1 MPFTVRKVRK
11 ADKYTLKIK
20 DDNGRVTLTQIFDTR
35 EQAMDK
41 VRDEIAK
48 QVNKNMDD
56 EKKQNNNNNDSEI
69 EEY

>member
-1 MPFTVRKVRK
+1 MPYTVRKVRN

-20 DDNGRVTLTQIFDTR
+20 DNDGNVTLTEIFDSR
-35 EQAMDK
+35 DKAMDK

-56 EKKQNNNNNDSEI
+56 EKKQNDDDSEI

>member
-1 MPFTVRKVRK
+1 MPYTVRKVRN

-20 DDNGRVTLTQIFDTR
+20 DDNGTVILTEIFNTR

-56 EKKQNNNNNDSEI
+56 EKKQNDNNNDSEI
-69 EEY
+69 DEY

>member
-1 MPFTVRKVRK
+1 MPYTVRKVRN

-20 DDNGRVTLTQIFDTR
+20 DDNGTVILTEIFNTR
-35 EQAMDK
+35 DKAMDK

-56 EKKQNNNNNDSEI
+56 EKKQNDDDSEI

>member
-1 MPFTVRKVRK
+1 MTE
-11 ADKYTLKIK
+11 
-20 DDNGRVTLTQIFDTR
+20 IFNTR

-69 EEY
+69 DEY

>member
-1 MPFTVRKVRK
+1 MPYTVRKVRN

-20 DDNGRVTLTQIFDTR
+20 DDNGTVILTEIFNTR
-35 EQAMDK
+35 DKAMDK

-56 EKKQNNNNNDSEI
+56 EKKQNDSEI

>member
-1 MPFTVRKVRK
+1 MPYTVRKVRN

-20 DDNGRVTLTQIFDTR
+20 DNDGNVTLTEIFDTR
-35 EQAMDK
+35 DKAMDK
-41 VRDEIAK
+41 VRDEIVK

-56 EKKQNNNNNDSEI
+56 EKKQNDNDSEI

>member
-1 MPFTVRKVRK
+1 MPYTVRKVRN

-20 DDNGRVTLTQIFDTR
+20 DNDGNVTLTEIFDSR
-35 EQAMDK
+35 DKAMDK

-56 EKKQNNNNNDSEI
+56 EKKQNDNDSEI

>member
-1 MPFTVRKVRK
+1 MPYTVRKVRN

-20 DDNGRVTLTQIFDTR
+20 DNDGNVTLTEIFDSR
-35 EQAMDK
+35 DKAMDK

-48 QVNKNMDD
+48 QVNKNIDD
-56 EKKQNNNNNDSEI
+56 EKKQNDDDSEI

>member
-1 MPFTVRKVRK
+1 MPYTVRKVRN

-20 DDNGRVTLTQIFDTR
+20 DDNGTVILTEIFNTR

>member
-1 MPFTVRKVRK
+1 MPFTVRKVRN

-20 DDNGRVTLTQIFDTR
+20 DDNGTVILTEIFDTR
-35 EQAMDK
+35 DKAMDK

-56 EKKQNNNNNDSEI
+56 EKKQSKSDSEI
-69 EEY
+69 DEY